1 MQTVQP
7 PLEFIPPAFDP
18 WVWRCTKT
26 ILPLW
31 LRWHHGLHPISVE
44 GGEQAAQLYHQFQ
57 TGQIRL
63 ILAFRH
69 PTTEDPLCLTHV
81 LAHHVPQLARQ
92 QGIPLSDQVH
102 AHFVYD
108 RGVPLWA
115 GSLAQWGL
123 PRLGATPICRGK
135 RDQQG
140 LRTVRDLLVNG
151 RFPLALA
158 PEGTI
163 NGHNHILNPLEPGTA
178 QMGFWCVE
186 DLRKAGRDLQVMI
199 LPIGVQY
206 HYVQDPWPRLSQ
218 LLDQLERECGLSDP
232 ERHSAFPDPISTA
245 QHRVLRIGER
255 VISMLEGFYHQFY
268 HPLLPQASLQP
279 AGPGTRLTQA
289 DLVERIGR
297 LLDTALQVA
306 EIHFG
311 LHAKAD
317 LVERRHQVEQAGWQ
331 RIYRED
337 LPQRQALS
345 PLERGLA
352 DRIAHEAHL
361 HLWHMQWME
370 TFVATAGCPVDHR
383 SSVEWLAEISLRLWN
398 GISRLRGRAPMA
410 QPPSLGS
417 RWAQIRFGDPL
428 WVSEREQE
436 YRADRRGSV
445 ARLTQDLQHSLQK
458 LISD

>member
-7 PLEFIPPAFDP
+7 PLDFIPPAFDP
-18 WVWRCTKT
+18 WVWRCAKT
-26 ILPLW
+26 ILPAW
-31 LRWHHGLHPISVE
+31 LRWRHGLHPIVVE
-44 GGEQAAQLYHQFQ
+44 DGERAAKLYHQFQ

-69 PTTEDPLCLTHV
+69 PSTEDPLCLIQV
-81 LAHHVPQLARQ
+81 LANRVPQLAQQ
-92 QGIPLSDQVH
+92 QGISLSDQVH
-102 AHFVYD
+102 AHFLYD

-135 RDQQG
+135 RDRQG
-140 LRTVRDLLVNG
+140 LRTARDLMMQG

-158 PEGTI
+158 PEGTV
-163 NGHNHILNPLEPGTA
+163 NGHSHILNPLEPGTA

-186 DLRKAGRDLQVMI
+186 DLRKADRDLQVLI

-206 HYVQDPWPRLSQ
+206 HYAQDPWSRLSQ
-218 LLDQLERECGLSDP
+218 LLDRLERECGLSDP
-232 ERHSAFPDPISTA
+232 DRQSAFPDPVATV
-245 QHRVLRIGER
+245 QQRLLRVGDQ

-268 HPLLPQASLQP
+268 QPLLPQGSLQP
-279 AGPGTRLTQA
+279 LGPGTHLTQA
-289 DLVERIGR
+289 DLVERLGR

-306 EIHFG
+306 EINFG
-311 LHAKAD
+311 LYPKAD

-352 DRIAHEAHL
+352 DRIAHEARL

-370 TFVATAGCPVDHR
+370 TFVATAGYPMEQTA
-383 SSVEWLAEISLRLWN
+383 SVEWLAEISLRLWD

-410 QPPSLGS
+410 QPPFLGS
-417 RWAQIRFGDPL
+417 RWAQIRFGEPL
-428 WVSEREQE
+428 SVSDRELE
-436 YRADRRGSV
+436 YRADRRGAV
-445 ARLTQDLQHSLQK
+445 ARLTQDLQQSMQA
-458 LISD
+458 LISS